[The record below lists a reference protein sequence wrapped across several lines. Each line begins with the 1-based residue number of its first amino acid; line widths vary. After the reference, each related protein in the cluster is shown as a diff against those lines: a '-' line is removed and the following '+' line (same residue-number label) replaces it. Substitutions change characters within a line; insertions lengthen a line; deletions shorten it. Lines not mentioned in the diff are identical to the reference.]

1 MKNKIV
7 VAITGASGSIYAS
20 ILLGKLAQLKEQ
32 FSDVAIV
39 FSKNATDVW
48 QHELGNDTYKSLS
61 FKRYDTMDFNAPFA
75 SGSAQYNTMIIIP
88 CSKHDDYYSL

>member
-7 VAITGASGSIYAS
+7 VAVTGASGSIYAS
-20 ILLGKLAQLKEQ
+20 MLLSKLAQLKEQ

-48 QHELGNDTYKSLS
+48 QHE
-61 FKRYDTMDFNAPFA
+61 
-75 SGSAQYNTMIIIP
+75 
-88 CSKHDDYYSL
+88 